1 MERFP
6 NLESLRTRLCLA
18 LIAAVSS
25 TQLAL
30 ADSTAPPGS
39 QILPGV
45 YQGTPVIAQQ
55 SGWPNTAPQWQSNP
69 GSTSS
74 MPAPPP
80 TNPNYQAQP
89 ILPSNDPNPYGTSV
103 PSQQP
108 QAPMQ
113 GYTQFQQ
120 QPQIQPGQ
128 LQGYPVSQQAPGL
141 VPQQQGYGAPQYP
154 PQGYPQQQPQYA
166 PQQPDQNA
174 AAAAPAS
181 PPGWMADYPT
191 ANDAS
196 NSSTASQQIPMDTA
210 PKEGMGSKIGRALGG
225 VAKMAG
231 PMAGMGAA
239 GMTAAVMGRSM
250 MGPMGGMGMGGMG
263 MGGMGMPMGM
273 GMGGMGMGG
282 MGYGMPMGMG
292 GMGMPMGMGMGG
304 MGMPMGGMGMGMG
317 QNMMMNSVLNQGLR
331 MLQR

>member
-6 NLESLRTRLCLA
+6 KLESLISRLSLA

-45 YQGTPVIAQQ
+45 YQGTPVIAQH
-55 SGWPNTAPQWQSNP
+55 SGWPNTPPQWQSTP
-69 GSTSS
+69 GNTSS

-80 TNPNYQAQP
+80 QNPNYQAQP
-89 ILPSNDPNPYGTSV
+89 VLPSNDPNPYGTSV
-103 PSQQP
+103 PSQQ
-108 QAPMQ
+108 APMQ

-120 QPQIQPGQ
+120 QPQQIQPGQ
-128 LQGYPVSQQAPGL
+128 LQGYPVSQQAPGQL
-141 VPQQQGYGAPQYP
+141 PQQAYGAPQYP
-154 PQGYPQQQPQYA
+154 QQGYPPQQQYA
-166 PQQPDQNA
+166 PPQPDPNTQYGQTQQ
-174 AAAAPAS
+174 AAAPAS
-181 PPGWMADYPT
+181 PAGWAADYPNPNDINT
-191 ANDAS
+191 ADN
-196 NSSTASQQIPMDTA
+196 TASQIPMDTA
-210 PKEGMGSKIGRALGG
+210 KPAKQGMGSMLGKALGG

-231 PMAGMGAA
+231 PMAGMGMA
-239 GMTAAVMGRSM
+239 GMTAASMGR
-250 MGPMGGMGMGGMG
+250 MGMGGMGMGGMGMPMGMGGMGMGGMG

-273 GMGGMGMGG
+273 G
-282 MGYGMPMGMG
+282 
-292 GMGMPMGMGMGG
+292 GMGMGG
-304 MGMPMGGMGMGMG
+304 MGMGGMG